1 MRNETLVGFCLL
13 ALACGFCQ
21 AKDKR
26 AFDLANAPAP
36 LFRDPIWDGAADPAP
51 VWNHQANEWWVYY
64 TQRRATL
71 QPNEGVQFCHGSA
84 IGIAASKDG
93 TEWRYLGTCEGD
105 QGLSDPVA
113 NNCSWWAPG
122 ILYHD
127 GLYHM
132 YVSWVD
138 GIYKEWIG
146 KRFIKHFTSTDGKTW
161 IFKSTLDL
169 SSDRCIDACVYQ
181 AGGKWCMLYKDEVH
195 GSHSY
200 LAQSDDLDR
209 WTVVGPAVTDV
220 SHEAP
225 FVWHWHDAYWL
236 IVDSWQRGIRVY
248 RSEDG
253 LTDWQFN
260 TSLLTEPGKRE
271 KDGARGG
278 HPGIIMLNGR
288 PIVLYHVHYP
298 PMHPVFRTNRTVL
311 QAAELEYH
319 DGKITCD
326 RDKYAGQ

>member
-1 MRNETLVGFCLL
+1 MIRKALATGCLL
-13 ALACGFCQ
+13 ALVCGWCH
-21 AKDKR
+21 AEGER
-26 AFDLANAPAP
+26 TFDLAQARAP
-36 LFRDPIWDGAADPAP
+36 LFSDPIWDGAADPAP
-51 VWNHQANEWWVYY
+51 LWNRQAGEWWVYY

-71 QPNEGVQFCHGSA
+71 QPNEGVEFCHGSA

-93 TEWRYLGTCEGD
+93 RQWRYLGTCEGD

-122 ILYHD
+122 VLYHD

-161 IFKSTLDL
+161 AYQSTLDL
-169 SSDRCIDACVYQ
+169 SSDRCIDACVYR

-200 LAQSDDLDR
+200 LAQSDDLYD
-209 WTVVGPAVTDV
+209 WAVVGPAVTDV

-225 FVWHWHDAYWL
+225 FVWQWQDAYWL
-236 IVDSWQRGIRVY
+236 VVDSWQRGIRVY
-248 RSEDG
+248 RSQDG
-253 LTDWQFN
+253 LKDWQYNNRGLSCSTTGPSCSTTCTTRPSIRSTAPTAPSYRPPSSN
-260 TSLLTEPGKRE
+260 TTTARSPATEINTPASRCG
-271 KDGARGG
+271 
-278 HPGIIMLNGR
+278 
-288 PIVLYHVHYP
+288 
-298 PMHPVFRTNRTVL
+298 
-311 QAAELEYH
+311 
-319 DGKITCD
+319 
-326 RDKYAGQ
+326 